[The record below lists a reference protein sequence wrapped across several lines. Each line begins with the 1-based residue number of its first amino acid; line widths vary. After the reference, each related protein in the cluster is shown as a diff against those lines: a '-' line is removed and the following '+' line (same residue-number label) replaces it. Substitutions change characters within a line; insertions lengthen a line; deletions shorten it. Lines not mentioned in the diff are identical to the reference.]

1 MTASPAITVSV
12 VSHGQ
17 GGLMSSIVQDLA
29 RHVRMPIEL
38 ILTLNIPEEFSPPAS
53 RPGFS
58 VEVIRNEQAQ
68 GFGANHNAAFRQ
80 ARSAFFCVLN
90 PDIRLDADP
99 FPALLRLFEEPALAV
114 AAPLIVGPSGE
125 AEDSARRFPTL
136 LSLLKKAAGVAT
148 SLDYGS
154 AQLPLAVDWVAGMF
168 MLFRSE
174 AFRAVGG
181 FDERYFLYYEDAD
194 ICRRLRQSGFEVR
207 LEPRCRA
214 THFARRESRRN
225 ARYLRWHLASMMRF
239 LLSR

>member
-1 MTASPAITVSV
+1 MAASPAVTVSV

-17 GGLMSSIVQDLA
+17 GSLMSSIVQDLQ
-29 RHVRMPIEL
+29 RQVRTPLEL
-38 ILTLNIPEEFSPPAS
+38 ILTLNIPEEFSAPAPG
-53 RPGFS
+53 PGFS
-58 VEVIRNEQAQ
+58 VRIIRNERPQ

-99 FPALLRLFEEPALAV
+99 FPVLLRLFDEPSLAV

-125 AEDSARRFPTL
+125 PEDSARRFPTP
-136 LSLLKKAAGVAT
+136 LSLLKKAAGT
-148 SLDYGS
+148 SEGLDYRAAG
-154 AQLPLAVDWVAGMF
+154 AAIPVDWVAGMF

-194 ICRRLRQSGFEVR
+194 ICRRLRKAGFDVR

-214 THFARRESRRN
+214 THFARRDSRRS

-239 LLSR
+239 LLTR